1 MAREPATI
9 YELVKSRF
17 VEQRMLF
24 RHLGY
29 RPLLDWSLKVMF
41 ISFIFVGFLKFLSD
55 LPSQMPAD
63 VPIFLLFINKAIIMT

>member
-1 MAREPATI
+1 MAWEPATI

-24 RHLGY
+24 RRLGY
-29 RPLLDWSLKVMF
+29 RPLLDWSPKVMF

-63 VPIFLLFINKAIIMT
+63 VPIFLLFINKVIIMT